1 MVGLGG
7 AALIMRSST
16 RAIALAIAGAL
27 VLAACGST
35 GATPTPAPV
44 GSPSFA
50 PDPSLATTPGASGS
64 PAASVAASASPS
76 SSAAPTDGIVGLNPD
91 RTIPPGMPTWPP
103 SVVNA
108 TIALAA
114 VDNEFRKATLDF
126 GAGAQSQDMEL
137 LLAAAEGMG
146 FLADQSLPN
155 AERLVNFSETEAVG
169 MELVAAFTRVRAAAT
184 ATVEALTSGDGA
196 AAGAAMTELAG
207 AMQAYGV
214 ARPGLIDR
222 AELALVMR
230 RGMLVK

>member
-1 MVGLGG
+1 MSV
-7 AALIMRSST
+7 
-16 RAIALAIAGAL
+16 ALAITGVV
-27 VLAACGST
+27 VLAACGGT
-35 GATPTPAPV
+35 GATPTPRPV
-44 GSPSFA
+44 SSPSIA
-50 PDPSLATTPGASGS
+50 PAPTVAPAPSVAAPPVASAA
-64 PAASVAASASPS
+64 PAASMAASAAPSPS
-76 SSAAPTDGIVGLNPD
+76 VAPTDGIIGLNPD

-137 LLAAAEGMG
+137 LLAAAQGMG

-155 AERLVNFSETEAVG
+155 AERLTTFSETEAVG
-169 MELVAAFTRVRAAAT
+169 VELVAAFTQVRAAAT

-196 AAGAAMTELAG
+196 ATEAALTELAG
-207 AMQAYGV
+207 AMQAYGEV
-214 ARPGLIDR
+214 RPGLIDR